1 MTMPQPDDALYFA
14 YGSNLNRADWEGFC
28 ARNGCHPDRLQPV
41 ARAILPDMRLSFD
54 YHSMTRGGGALNIQ
68 PALGHSIYGVLY
80 RADAEGWKALD
91 AKEGA
96 PYCYQ
101 RVARIALAE
110 DGSRV
115 PVVTYEVTPESLCDF
130 TPPTA
135 EYRLIVAQGLTAWGL
150 PTTALERAS
159 RNQSPL
165 PAIDTL
171 FVYGTLMA
179 GESRATAIPPKRI
192 LSRIPALTPGTLHAT
207 AGDYPAMRLPDPDA
221 GPAPGRVRGECLQ
234 LVDLPCLLP
243 DLDRI
248 EGFGGYDHPRAL
260 FHRTLVPV
268 KREDGRDCRA
278 WCYVAGDAVRPGA
291 VIPGGY
297 WRHHRQ
303 DPDRPG

>member
-1 MTMPQPDDALYFA
+1 MPDPDAVLYFA

-28 ARNGCHPDRLQPV
+28 ARKGYHSDCLQPV
-41 ARAILPDMRLSFD
+41 ARATLPDMRLSFD

-68 PALGHSIYGVLY
+68 PALGHSVYGVLY
-80 RADAEGWKALD
+80 RADAEGWRALD
-91 AKEGA
+91 KKEGA
-96 PYCYQ
+96 PNCYQ

-115 PVVTYEVTPESLCDF
+115 PVVTYEVTPERLSDF

-135 EYRLIVAQGLTAWGL
+135 EYRAIVTQGLAAWGL
-150 PTTALERAS
+150 PTAALERAAD
-159 RNQSPL
+159 NEPPL
-165 PAIDTL
+165 PDIDTL
-171 FVYGTLMA
+171 FVYGTLME

-207 AGDYPAMRLPDPDA
+207 VGDYPAMRLPDPDA

-268 KREDGRDCRA
+268 KREDGSDCRA

-297 WRHHRQ
+297 WRHYRQ
-303 DPDRPG
+303 DQDRPG

>member
-1 MTMPQPDDALYFA
+1 MPQPDDALYFA

-115 PVVTYEVTPESLCDF
+115 PVVTYEVTPERLRPF

-135 EYRLIVAQGLTAWGL
+135 EYRAIVAQGLTAWGL
-150 PTTALERAS
+150 PTAALERAAD
-159 RNQSPL
+159 NEQPL
-165 PAIDTL
+165 PEIDTL

-179 GESRATAIPPKRI
+179 GESRATAIPPEQI
-192 LSRIPALTPGTLHAT
+192 LSRIPACTLGTLQAT
-207 AGDYPAMRLPDPDA
+207 AGDYPAMRLPDPAA
-221 GPAPGRVRGECLQ
+221 GPVPGRVRGECVQ
-234 LVDLPCLLP
+234 LAALPLLLP
-243 DLDRI
+243 LLDRI

-278 WCYVAGDAVRPGA
+278 WCYVAGDAVPTGA

-297 WRHHRQ
+297 WRQHR
-303 DPDRPG
+303 

>member
-1 MTMPQPDDALYFA
+1 MPDPDAVLYFA

-115 PVVTYEVTPESLCDF
+115 PVVTYEVTPERLRPF

-135 EYRLIVAQGLTAWGL
+135 EYRAIVAQGLTAWGL
-150 PTTALERAS
+150 PTAALERAAD
-159 RNQSPL
+159 NEQPL
-165 PAIDTL
+165 PEIDTL

-179 GESRATAIPPKRI
+179 GESRAMAIPSEQI
-192 LSRIPALTPGTLHAT
+192 LSRLPARTPGTLHAT
-207 AGDYPAMRLPDPDA
+207 AGDYPAMRLPDPAA
-221 GPAPGRVRGECLQ
+221 GPVPGRVRGECVQ
-234 LVDLPCLLP
+234 LAALPLLLP
-243 DLDRI
+243 LLDRI